1 MAALLTP
8 VLSHLT
14 NCHPQQHT
22 KRDENAETNNNPFPV
37 YLQRQQTPNP
47 LAQDPDAVP
56 PREEQSLLE

>member
-8 VLSHLT
+8 VLSHNLLT
-14 NCHPQQHT
+14 PPPT
-22 KRDENAETNNNPFPV
+22 IRDENAETNNNPFPV